1 MRKVLVLGGSG
12 AIGTAIANRL
22 AVDGLVYTCNS
33 QDVDLS
39 NIESVYDFVKQYS
52 DINFDVIIHSAGLN
66 QVGDFETL
74 NDIQIQSSV
83 QANLLGFL
91 PIIRKMI
98 PYWKST
104 ETGRVVIVSSLYS
117 QFARRGRLPY
127 VISKHG
133 LIGVTKTLSL
143 EFAPWCL
150 VNAVAPGYIDT
161 AMTRKNNSEETI
173 REIESNIPMGS
184 LGDPDQVARAVEF
197 LASKENTYITGQEL
211 IVDGGYSAG
220 GFQ

>member
-12 AIGTAIANRL
+12 AIGTAITSRL
-22 AVDGLVYTCNS
+22 AVDDLVYTCNS

-91 PIIRKMI
+91 PIVRQMI
-98 PYWKST
+98 PHWKNTKS
-104 ETGRVVIVSSLYS
+104 GRVVIVSSLYS

-173 REIESNIPMGS
+173 KEIESNIPMGS

-197 LASKENTYITGQEL
+197 LASEENTYITGQEL